1 VWTQLVRPYQLVVD
15 ASWNVG
21 LVLHFDTITDKI
33 TLVPNPESTRI
44 VRPQDFVWLLLF
56 SALAAVSPYRTPLTI
71 GLLVG
76 LGLFQVIEPRVAFF
90 SGKRGT
96 VLSVLLKFV
105 LCYAVIGLTGAI
117 SSTYYVI
124 LLLPVVSAAT
134 TLSLAATAA
143 FTILAMLSYLSFLL
157 PVYID
162 WSHLELD
169 PQGFGELSL
178 RVIFLPVVAFLT
190 HQLAQANRVEARR
203 YQAAAEQLAEAN
215 TNLQEAEAAVRR
227 SDRLAALGQLTAGL
241 AHELRNPMGTMRA
254 SAEMLLKNANEDDGV
269 TRELAGFIA
278 SEVDRTNSLIT
289 RFLDFARPM
298 HLRLQK
304 TSVAETID
312 HAIAEL
318 GQHNPPYDV
327 TVYRNYSPEIPSIE
341 IDGEWMERV
350 IYNLLLNAAQAT
362 SPGGTVTVKTRLIDN
377 QVEISVID
385 RGSGIKQEHLENIF
399 NPFFT
404 TKSDGV
410 GLGLA
415 IVSKIV
421 DEHNGTIS
429 IESEPGNGS
438 IFRLYLPVK

>member
-1 VWTQLVRPYQLVVD
+1 MRLARPYQIFVD

-21 LVLHFDTITDKI
+21 LEIYFDTIADKI
-33 TLVPNPESTRI
+33 ALVSNPQAIRL

-56 SALAAVSPYRTPLTI
+56 SALAAVSPHRTPLTI

-76 LGLFQVIEPRVAFF
+76 LGLFQVVEPRVELFA
-90 SGKRGT
+90 SKRGT
-96 VLSVLLKFV
+96 VLSVLLKFAV
-105 LCYAVIGLTGAI
+105 CYAAIGLTNGI
-117 SSTYYVI
+117 SSTYYLI

-134 TLSLAATAA
+134 TLGLLATAG
-143 FTILAMLSYLSFLL
+143 FTALAILSYLSFLL

-162 WSHLELD
+162 WGKSELD
-169 PQGFGELSL
+169 PQAIGEISL
-178 RVIFLPVVAFLT
+178 RIIFLPVVGFLT
-190 HQLAQANRVEARR
+190 HQLAEANRVEARR

-215 TNLQEAEAAVRR
+215 KCLQEAEAAVRR

-254 SAEMLLKNANEDDGV
+254 SAEMLLKNASEKDSV

-298 HLRLQK
+298 HLRLKK
-304 TSVAETID
+304 TNVAGIID
-312 HAIAEL
+312 EAITEL
-318 GQHNPPYDV
+318 ARHNPPYEV
-327 TVYRNYSPEIPSIE
+327 TVYRNYSPEIPPIE

-362 SPGGTVTVKTRLIDN
+362 SPGGTITVKTRMIEN

-385 RGSGIKQEHLENIF
+385 RGSGIKKEHLENIF

-421 DEHNGTIS
+421 DEHNGTIL
-429 IESEPGNGS
+429 IESEPGSGS
-438 IFRLYLPVK
+438 IFRLYLPVN

>member
-1 VWTQLVRPYQLVVD
+1 MRLARPYQIFVD

-21 LVLHFDTITDKI
+21 LEIYFDTIADKI
-33 TLVPNPESTRI
+33 ALVSNPQAIRL

-56 SALAAVSPYRTPLTI
+56 SALAAVSPHRTPLTI

-76 LGLFQVIEPRVAFF
+76 LGLFQVVEPRVELFA
-90 SGKRGT
+90 SKRGT
-96 VLSVLLKFV
+96 VLSVLLKFAV
-105 LCYAVIGLTGAI
+105 CYAAIGLTNGI
-117 SSTYYVI
+117 SSTYYLI

-134 TLSLAATAA
+134 TLGLLATAG
-143 FTILAMLSYLSFLL
+143 FTALAILSYLSFLL

-162 WSHLELD
+162 WGKSELD
-169 PQGFGELSL
+169 PQAIGEISL
-178 RVIFLPVVAFLT
+178 RIIFLPVVGFLT
-190 HQLAQANRVEARR
+190 HQLAEANRVEARR

-215 TNLQEAEAAVRR
+215 KCLQEAEAAVRR

-254 SAEMLLKNANEDDGV
+254 SAEMLLKNASEKDSV

-298 HLRLQK
+298 HLRLKK
-304 TSVAETID
+304 TNVAGIID
-312 HAIAEL
+312 EAITEL
-318 GQHNPPYDV
+318 ARHNPPYEV
-327 TVYRNYSPEIPSIE
+327 TVYRNYSPEIPPIE

-362 SPGGTVTVKTRLIDN
+362 SPGGTITVKTRLIEN

-385 RGSGIKQEHLENIF
+385 RGSGIRKEHLESIF

-421 DEHNGTIS
+421 DEHNGTIL
-429 IESEPGNGS
+429 IESEPGSGS
-438 IFRLYLPVK
+438 IFRLYLPVN

>member
-1 VWTQLVRPYQLVVD
+1 M
-15 ASWNVG
+15 G
-21 LVLHFDTITDKI
+21 LEIYFDTIADKI
-33 TLVPNPESTRI
+33 ALVSNPQAIRL

-56 SALAAVSPYRTPLTI
+56 SALAAVSPHRTPLTI

-76 LGLFQVIEPRVAFF
+76 LGLFQVVEPRVELFA
-90 SGKRGT
+90 SKRGT
-96 VLSVLLKFV
+96 VLSVLLKFAV
-105 LCYAVIGLTGAI
+105 CYAAIGLTNGI
-117 SSTYYVI
+117 SSTYYLI

-134 TLSLAATAA
+134 TLGLLATAG
-143 FTILAMLSYLSFLL
+143 FTALAILSYLSFLL

-162 WSHLELD
+162 WGKSELD
-169 PQGFGELSL
+169 PQAIGEISL
-178 RVIFLPVVAFLT
+178 RIIFLPVVGFLT
-190 HQLAQANRVEARR
+190 HQLAEANRVEARR

-215 TNLQEAEAAVRR
+215 KCLQEAEAAVRR

-254 SAEMLLKNANEDDGV
+254 SAEMLLKNASEKDSV

-298 HLRLQK
+298 HLRLKK
-304 TSVAETID
+304 TNVAGIID
-312 HAIAEL
+312 EAITEL
-318 GQHNPPYDV
+318 ARHNPPYEV
-327 TVYRNYSPEIPSIE
+327 TVYRNYSPEIPPIE

-362 SPGGTVTVKTRLIDN
+362 SPGGTITVKTRMIEN

-385 RGSGIKQEHLENIF
+385 RGSGIKKEHLENIF

-421 DEHNGTIS
+421 DEHNGTIL
-429 IESEPGNGS
+429 IESEPGSGS
-438 IFRLYLPVK
+438 IFRLYLPVN

>member
-1 VWTQLVRPYQLVVD
+1 M
-15 ASWNVG
+15 G
-21 LVLHFDTITDKI
+21 LEIYFDTIADKI
-33 TLVPNPESTRI
+33 ALVSNPQAIRL

-56 SALAAVSPYRTPLTI
+56 SALAAVSPHRTPLTI

-76 LGLFQVIEPRVAFF
+76 LGLFQVVEPRVELFA
-90 SGKRGT
+90 SKRCT
-96 VLSVLLKFV
+96 VLSVLLKFAV
-105 LCYAVIGLTGAI
+105 CYAAIGLTNGI
-117 SSTYYVI
+117 SSTYYLI

-134 TLSLAATAA
+134 TLGLLATAG
-143 FTILAMLSYLSFLL
+143 FTALAILSYLSFLL

-162 WSHLELD
+162 WGKSELD
-169 PQGFGELSL
+169 PQAIGEISL
-178 RVIFLPVVAFLT
+178 RIIFLPVVGFLT
-190 HQLAQANRVEARR
+190 HQLAEANRVEARR

-215 TNLQEAEAAVRR
+215 KSLQEAEAAVRR

-254 SAEMLLKNANEDDGV
+254 SAEMLLKNTSEKDSV

-298 HLRLQK
+298 HLRLEK
-304 TSVAETID
+304 TNVAGMID
-312 HAIAEL
+312 EAITEL
-318 GQHNPPYDV
+318 ARHNPPYEV
-327 TVYRNYSPEIPSIE
+327 TVYRNYSPEIPPIE

-362 SPGGTVTVKTRLIDN
+362 SPGGTVTVKTRLIEN

-385 RGSGIKQEHLENIF
+385 RGSGIKKEHLENIF

-410 GLGLA
+410 GMGLA

-438 IFRLYLPVK
+438 IFRLYLPVN

>member
-1 VWTQLVRPYQLVVD
+1 MRLARPYQIFVD

-21 LVLHFDTITDKI
+21 LEIYFDTIADKI
-33 TLVPNPESTRI
+33 ALVSNPQAIRL

-56 SALAAVSPYRTPLTI
+56 SALAAVSPHRTPLTI

-76 LGLFQVIEPRVAFF
+76 LGLFQVVEPRVELFA
-90 SGKRGT
+90 SKRGT
-96 VLSVLLKFV
+96 VLSVLLKFAV
-105 LCYAVIGLTGAI
+105 CYAAIGLTNGI
-117 SSTYYVI
+117 SSTYYLI

-134 TLSLAATAA
+134 TLGLLATAG
-143 FTILAMLSYLSFLL
+143 FTALAILSYLSFLL

-162 WSHLELD
+162 WGKSELD
-169 PQGFGELSL
+169 PQAIGEISL
-178 RVIFLPVVAFLT
+178 RIIFLPVVGFLT
-190 HQLAQANRVEARR
+190 HQLAEANRVEARR

-215 TNLQEAEAAVRR
+215 KCLQEAEAAVRR

-254 SAEMLLKNANEDDGV
+254 SAEMLLKNASEKDSV

-298 HLRLQK
+298 HLRLKK
-304 TSVAETID
+304 TNVAGIID
-312 HAIAEL
+312 EAITEL
-318 GQHNPPYDV
+318 ARHNPPYEV
-327 TVYRNYSPEIPSIE
+327 TVYRNYSPEIPPIE

-362 SPGGTVTVKTRLIDN
+362 SPGGTVTVKTRLIEN

-385 RGSGIKQEHLENIF
+385 RGSGIKKEHLENIF

-421 DEHNGTIS
+421 DEHNGTIL
-429 IESEPGNGS
+429 IESEPGSGS
-438 IFRLYLPVK
+438 IFRLYLPVN